1 MATHS
6 LFLLPGDGI
15 GTEIMV
21 EVEKL
26 IAWTN
31 AEQLTDFS
39 TDSGLAGGSAYD
51 KHQVAITDE
60 DTEKAKAADAVIF
73 GAVGGPKW
81 DNVPYE
87 HRPEAA
93 LLRLRKEMAVFANLR
108 PAICY
113 PALADASSL
122 KRELVEGLD
131 ILIVRELTGGVYF
144 GEPRSAPSIPRSMRP
159 TKSTASPALPSISH
173 APATTR
179 CIRPTRKTS

>member
-31 AEQLTDFS
+31 AEGLTDFS
-39 TDSGLAGGSAYD
+39 TDSGLAGGAAYD
-51 KHQVAITDE
+51 KHGVAITDE
-60 DTEKAKAADAVIF
+60 DVAKAKAADAVIF

-93 LLRLRKEMAVFANLR
+93 LLRLRNR
-108 PAICY
+108 HPAFNGRCELTSSSDHQL
-113 PALADASSL
+113 ALAWSDGAAFARLEVDLDA
-122 KRELVEGLD
+122 
-131 ILIVRELTGGVYF
+131 
-144 GEPRSAPSIPRSMRP
+144 P
-159 TKSTASPALPSISH
+159 
-173 APATTR
+173 
-179 CIRPTRKTS
+179 

>member
-26 IAWTN
+26 IGWTN
-31 AEQLTDFS
+31 SEQLTDFS
-39 TDSGLAGGSAYD
+39 LDRGLAGGAAYD
-51 KHQVAITDE
+51 QHGVAITDE
-60 DTEKAKAADAVIF
+60 DTAKALGADAVIF

-93 LLRLRKEMAVFANLR
+93 
-108 PAICY
+108 
-113 PALADASSL
+113 
-122 KRELVEGLD
+122 
-131 ILIVRELTGGVYF
+131 
-144 GEPRSAPSIPRSMRP
+144 
-159 TKSTASPALPSISH
+159 
-173 APATTR
+173 
-179 CIRPTRKTS
+179 